1 MEDDA
6 LVKKNTDC
14 VYFLASPLT
23 CKKGNDC
30 EFRHSESAR
39 VNPRD
44 CRYWLLGNCLNWDC
58 PFRHPPLEGR
68 PTVAAAAAPA
78 SGGTNKSRV
87 PCYFFSQGYCAKGD
101 KCPFLHVTPAVPK
114 PPSTQ
119 RPVKVAPPVSAPEPN
134 EKEKETAASNGVEAT
149 SAPVAAS
156 EPQPTEVRPAHTSGA
171 QSKQKD
177 MRTVS
182 VSGATQNGVSRGR
195 AEGPVVSSGLVGNR
209 LRLRQVQPG
218 DDRVQNGME
227 PDEWWEESSPGFD
240 VLVDDGPEQSRYPDD
255 PEFQSAGETGLD
267 SGKVAAGNRG
277 RGGRSM
283 RMEDDIEQYDYD
295 FPNPYDHT
303 GNYDGGAPYD
313 HGGYEYNAHD
323 QQGGYDPSNSYDH
336 PGHQRALAYSDR
348 AVADEMIARERLG
361 LPMDVDMRSGGGAHD
376 QRTRIVKRRRPDGGQ
391 QHVFDNYGRRQRTEM
406 PLDEYQHHQ
415 RQQEDQQKQHELH
428 LRHQLFM
435 QHGMRNNARR
445 VQEKIGLEPGVIA
458 RRALHEIGASEGP
471 VPVSERLPPRSMSKG
486 RSMSE
491 QSRGG
496 TREADI
502 HSRLSKAT
510 DGLGEA
516 ENRNF
521 MDVEGNR
528 KSEKEVKKDPSTFAG
543 PKTLAQIR
551 AEKRKGAAEEQPRS
565 SEASNGFKKS
575 VPASFQSKGSS
586 GRTLSQQAASLPG
599 PERVSHDGVSAE
611 ERKIKLDKVVGQELK
626 KLPTF
631 EGPKSLSAILKE
643 KRRVESDGDS
653 KSEEAIVDHFQ
664 RLSPPTS
671 KVVTASRVE
680 TVSTEDS
687 DIPDVQTEAGAG
699 AGYAEVEDGEFLS
712 DEDAVKG
719 RRDKDSNVGES
730 HSAGA
735 VTDGSQVRAT
745 TDSLLQEDDAVIVP
759 EAVEGGQEDMMVEE
773 HGNGAGAE
781 QNVEELHYTGGH
793 EFEDDVRDDVEEDE
807 PEEDGYGLDDDEE
820 DDFAKKLGNFFS

>member
-1 MEDDA
+1 MHD
-6 LVKKNTDC
+6 VQ
-14 VYFLASPLT
+14 
-23 CKKGNDC
+23 
-30 EFRHSESAR
+30 
-39 VNPRD
+39 
-44 CRYWLLGNCLNWDC
+44 
-58 PFRHPPLEGR
+58 PLEGR
-68 PTVAAAAAPA
+68 PTAAAAAPPGP
-78 SGGTNKSRV
+78 GGANKSRV

-101 KCPFLHVTPAVPK
+101 KCPFMHGTLPVPK
-114 PPSTQ
+114 TTATP
-119 RPVKVAPPVSAPEPN
+119 RAVKVAPPASAPEPD
-134 EKEKETAASNGVEAT
+134 EKEKDTAASNGVEAK
-149 SAPVAAS
+149 SAPVTS
-156 EPQPTEVRPAHTSGA
+156 PEPRPTEVRSAHVSGV

-182 VSGATQNGVSRGR
+182 VSGATQNGGSRGR
-195 AEGPVVSSGLVGNR
+195 AEGPVGSSGLVGNR

-267 SGKVAAGNRG
+267 SGKGAAGNRG
-277 RGGRSM
+277 RGARSM
-283 RMEDDIEQYDYD
+283 RIADDIEQYDYD
-295 FPNPYDHT
+295 FPNPYDHAA
-303 GNYDGGAPYD
+303 NYEGGAPYD
-313 HGGYEYNAHD
+313 HGGYDYNAHD
-323 QQGGYDPSNSYDH
+323 QQGGYDPSNSYDR
-336 PGHQRALAYSDR
+336 PGHQRSLAYPDR

-376 QRTRIVKRRRPDGGQ
+376 QRARTVKRRRPDGGQ

-435 QHGMRNNARR
+435 QHGMTNNSRR

-471 VPVSERLPPRSMSKG
+471 VPGSERLPPRSMSKG

-491 QSRGG
+491 QARGG
-496 TREADI
+496 TREVDI

-516 ENRNF
+516 ENMNF
-521 MDVEGNR
+521 MDTEGNR
-528 KSEKEVKKDPSTFAG
+528 KSDKEVKKDPSTFAG

-586 GRTLSQQAASLPG
+586 VRTIPLPAASLPG
-599 PERVSHDGVSAE
+599 PERVSFESGSAE
-611 ERKIKLDKVVGQELK
+611 ERKVKLDKVVGQEVK
-626 KLPTF
+626 KLPSF
-631 EGPKSLSAILKE
+631 EGPKSLSDILKE

-671 KVVTASRVE
+671 RVLITSRVE
-680 TVSTEDS
+680 TVSSVDTH
-687 DIPDVQTEAGAG
+687 IPDARTEVGLG
-699 AGYAEVEDGEFLS
+699 TGYTEIEDGEFLS
-712 DEDAVKG
+712 DDDAVKG
-719 RRDKDSNVGES
+719 RREKNTNVGES
-730 HSAGA
+730 HSLGVAP
-735 VTDGSQVRAT
+735 DGSHVLAT
-745 TDSLLQEDDAVIVP
+745 TDSLLREDESVIVT
-759 EAVEGGQEDMMVEE
+759 EAVEGEKDDMMVED

-781 QNVEELHYTGGH
+781 PNVEDLDYPDGH
-793 EFEDDVRDDVEEDE
+793 EFEDVREETEGPE
-807 PEEDGYGLDDDEE
+807 PEEDGYGLDDDE
-820 DDFAKKLGNFFS
+820 DDFAKKLGGFFS

>member
-68 PTVAAAAAPA
+68 PTVAAAAAPG
-78 SGGTNKSRV
+78 SGGGTNKSRV

-114 PPSTQ
+114 PPATQ
-119 RPVKVAPPVSAPEPN
+119 GPVKVAPPVSVPEPN
-134 EKEKETAASNGVEAT
+134 EKEKDTAASNGVEAT
-149 SAPVAAS
+149 SAPAAAS

-182 VSGATQNGVSRGR
+182 VSGATQNGVSRG
-195 AEGPVVSSGLVGNR
+195 
-209 LRLRQVQPG
+209 
-218 DDRVQNGME
+218 
-227 PDEWWEESSPGFD
+227 
-240 VLVDDGPEQSRYPDD
+240 
-255 PEFQSAGETGLD
+255 LD

-295 FPNPYDHT
+295 FPNPYDHP
-303 GNYDGGAPYD
+303 GNYDGGVPYD

-323 QQGGYDPSNSYDH
+323 QQGGYDPSNSYDR

-565 SEASNGFKKS
+565 SEASNGFKKP

-586 GRTLSQQAASLPG
+586 GRTLSQQAASLSG

-671 KVVTASRVE
+671 RVVTASRVE

-730 HSAGA
+730 HAAGA

-793 EFEDDVRDDVEEDE
+793 EFEDDVRDDVEEHE

-820 DDFAKKLGNFFS
+820 DDFAKKLGGFFS